1 MANEEPP
8 DEKERELEKI
18 FQKHSKKTKESK
30 FMNEQEEE
38 AYVVNLYKIGSTGT
52 LNASN
57 LQLSKVR
64 GFLDKAENMYD
75 LQEKMMKEASNF
87 FLLNKSS

>member
-1 MANEEPP
+1 MGDEPPP
-8 DEKERELEKI
+8 DERERLLERI
-18 FQKHSKKTKESK
+18 IQKHTKKPESK
-30 FMNEQEEE
+30 LLNEQEEE

-75 LQEKMMKEASNF
+75 IQEKMMKEASNF
-87 FLLNKSS
+87 AHS